1 MNFNPNSY
9 MGYSY
14 TQNMNP
20 YMQPQQQQMQQNF
33 ISPQQPQVPSLN
45 GKIVESKDIVKI
57 TEVPMGGYGIFPK
70 ADLTEIYV
78 KTWDSNTKQ
87 MNTLTYKLENEAEL
101 PPIIS
106 DSSSKLLERFNEL
119 EQKFDNVIA
128 AFSTIG
134 EKSTTNTEKATTAA
148 QSKEVKKNAF

>member
-14 TQNMNP
+14 AQNINP

-33 ISPQQPQVPSLN
+33 MPPQQPQVPSLN

-101 PPIIS
+101 PLIIP

-128 AFSTIG
+128 AFSSVG
-134 EKSTTNTEKATTAA
+134 EKSPTNTEKSAPAA
-148 QSKEVKKNAF
+148 QPKEVKKNAF

>member
-14 TQNMNP
+14 TQNINP
-20 YMQPQQQQMQQNF
+20 YIQPQQQMQQNF
-33 ISPQQPQVPSLN
+33 IPQQPQQIPSLN
-45 GKIVESKDIVKI
+45 GKIVESKEIVKV

-87 MNTLTYKLENEAEL
+87 MNTLTYKLDNDAEL
-101 PPIIS
+101 PLQIPDASI
-106 DSSSKLLERFNEL
+106 KLLERFNEL

-134 EKSTTNTEKATTAA
+134 EKSTTKEEKVTTTAPV
-148 QSKEVKKNAF
+148 KEVKKNVF

>member
-14 TQNMNP
+14 AQNINP
-20 YMQPQQQQMQQNF
+20 YMQPQQQMQQNF
-33 ISPQQPQVPSLN
+33 IPQQPQQIPSLN
-45 GKIVESKDIVKI
+45 GKIVESKEIVKV

-87 MNTLTYKLENEAEL
+87 MNTLTYKLDNDTEL
-101 PPIIS
+101 PLQIPDAS
-106 DSSSKLLERFNEL
+106 VKLLERFNEL

-134 EKSTTNTEKATTAA
+134 EKSITKEEKVTTAA
-148 QSKEVKKNAF
+148 PVKEVKKNVF

>member
-14 TQNMNP
+14 TQNINP
-20 YMQPQQQQMQQNF
+20 YMQPQQQMQQNF
-33 ISPQQPQVPSLN
+33 IPQQPQQIPSLN
-45 GKIVESKDIVKI
+45 GKIVESKEIVKV

-87 MNTLTYKLENEAEL
+87 MNTLTYKLDNDAEL
-101 PPIIS
+101 PLQIPDASI
-106 DSSSKLLERFNEL
+106 KLLERFNE
-119 EQKFDNVIA
+119 
-128 AFSTIG
+128 
-134 EKSTTNTEKATTAA
+134 
-148 QSKEVKKNAF
+148 

>member
-14 TQNMNP
+14 AQNMNP

-33 ISPQQPQVPSLN
+33 MPPQQPQVPSLN

-78 KTWDSNTKQ
+78 KTWDNNTKQ
-87 MNTLTYKLENEAEL
+87 MSTLTYKLENEAEL

-134 EKSTTNTEKATTAA
+134 EKSTTSTEKSAPAA
-148 QSKEVKKNAF
+148 QPKEVKKNAF